1 MPIQPNILER
11 FAFFTLNAAP
21 TPMLDLAGA
30 LGYQALSTAVR
41 LHLFETLQERP
52 LTIPELAQN
61 LNCQERGLN
70 HLLKALDGLGYVTAK
85 NGRYHNTTMTEKWF
99 TDGTM
104 LDLNSAITCWDAFLH
119 DLWPHAP
126 EVIQS
131 GKRPYNFYDYTASQ
145 PGLSHAH
152 QQMMSGNANLN
163 APEIVKRVKL
173 PAGPTRLLDVG
184 GGHGAYA
191 IHFCQAN
198 PNLQATILDSEI
210 ALETARQHVTAND
223 LTKRIHLQPADIWQ
237 VEWGTDFDLVLLFN
251 FIHHY
256 DLETNVK
263 LLQKAHAALK
273 PGGQLAIFD
282 QLESK
287 QFGSAINGL
296 LRLISLMYYLFAD
309 GRIFSRE
316 EVQQM
321 LDKAR
326 FSNMQFFTTPMWA
339 GQSLVTAVKQSSIQS
354 EASNGKQ

>member
-41 LHLFETLQERP
+41 LNLFRTLQERP
-52 LTIPELAQN
+52 STLPELTQT

-70 HLLKALDGLGYVTAK
+70 HLLKALEGLGYVTAK
-85 NGRYHNTTMTEKWF
+85 NGRYHNTPMTEKWF

-131 GKRPYNFYDYTASQ
+131 GERPYNFYDYTASQ

-163 APEIVKRVKL
+163 APDIVKRVRL
-173 PAGPTRLLDVG
+173 PAESARLLDVG

-198 PNLQATILDSEI
+198 PHLQATILDSKI
-210 ALETARQHVTAND
+210 ALETASQHVAAAGLDGRVT
-223 LTKRIHLQPADIWQ
+223 LRPADIWQ
-237 VEWGTDFDLVLLFN
+237 IEWGQDYDLILLFN

-256 DLETNVK
+256 DLETNAK

-273 PGGQLAIFD
+273 PGGQVAIFD

-309 GRIFSRE
+309 GRIFSRD

-321 LDKAR
+321 LNTAR
-326 FSNMQFFTTPMWA
+326 FRDVQFFTTPKWA
-339 GQSLVTAVKQSSIQS
+339 GQSLVTAVK
-354 EASNGKQ
+354 

>member
-1 MPIQPNILER
+1 MPIQPNFLER

-41 LHLFETLQERP
+41 LNLFNTLQERP
-52 LTIPELAQN
+52 SSLPELTQT
-61 LNCQERGLN
+61 LGCQERGLK
-70 HLLKALDGLGYVTAK
+70 HLLNALSGIGYVAQK

-104 LDLNSAITCWDAFLH
+104 LDLNNAITCWDAFLH

-131 GKRPYNFYDYTASQ
+131 GKRPYNFYDYTASK

-152 QQMMSGNANLN
+152 QQMMFGNANLN
-163 APEIVKRVKL
+163 ASDVVSRVKL
-173 PAGPTRLLDVG
+173 PARPTRLLDVG
-184 GGHGAYA
+184 GGHGAYS

-198 PNLQATILDSEI
+198 PNMHATILDSEI
-210 ALETARQHVTAND
+210 ALETAKQHVDAAGLNG
-223 LTKRIHLQPADIWQ
+223 RVQLQSADIWQ
-237 VEWGTDFDLVLLFN
+237 IDWGQDFDLILLFN

-256 DLETNVK
+256 DQDTNVK

-273 PGGQLAIFD
+273 PGGQVAIFD

-287 QFGSAINGL
+287 QLGSAISGL
-296 LRLISLMYYLFAD
+296 LQLISLMYYLFAD
-309 GRIFSRE
+309 GRIFSRDE
-316 EVQQM
+316 ISQM
-321 LDKAR
+321 LSAAN
-326 FSNMQFFTTPMWA
+326 FSSVQFFTTPKWA
-339 GQSLVTAVKQSSIQS
+339 GQSLVTAVKQAQ
-354 EASNGKQ
+354 